1 MKPPKHKEEPGS
13 APPRSP
19 VRFRERAELLDF
31 LLEVAGAMSETLD
44 LDRIMADVAEIV
56 KEVIPYELFAI
67 LLYSEKLHGLRIRHG
82 IGHRAEM
89 IRNLVIHL
97 GEGITGAAAA
107 TRQPILV
114 ADVRK
119 DERYLNALDAVRSE
133 LAVPMMVR
141 GKLVGV
147 IDIQSTRLN
156 AFSEYDRSLLRLIAS
171 RVAVSIDN
179 ARLYRRVERHNR
191 TLRTLQKL
199 SQEYS
204 SILVLDDLL
213 ARIAQ
218 GVRSL
223 IEYDAFSIL
232 LVDAERSLLRNR
244 FSVRYDQR
252 VELDNIPLGKGI
264 TGAAAESRQVIRV
277 GDTAADPRYIASH
290 PDIRSEVAV
299 PLVLQDRVIGVMDFE
314 SGRMNYF
321 TEDHVRTLSLLA
333 PQVASSVENARL
345 YEQLAQREQR
355 MNRDL
360 KAARNL
366 QTVLLPRSVGPILGL
381 ELAIGFRPAREV
393 SGDLYDFF
401 EYGDQSAMLAFGDSS
416 GKGVAAALY
425 AALVSGLLR
434 TIAPRRRGPAML
446 MQALNDALIERR
458 ADAQYAT
465 LLLLLWNAR
474 TRLLTM
480 ANAGGTMPLI
490 CRGRRVLS
498 PRAEGVP
505 LGLLDAREYDEVSFQ
520 TEPGDVIALFSDG
533 VQDQPNPAGDSY
545 ERGRLGRLVQGI
557 CDEPPQ
563 TITYYCE
570 RVALADIAAGAGTP
584 CYVYSGGSI
593 LERYR
598 AYDSALAEVPHKV
611 CYAVK
616 ANSNLG
622 LLRLLADAGAG
633 FDIVSGG
640 ELYRVL
646 AAGAKAADCVFSGVG
661 KTAAEIEYAL
671 EAG

>member
-1 MKPPKHKEEPGS
+1 MGS
-13 APPRSP
+13 APRRSP

-44 LDRIMADVAEIV
+44 LDRIMAEVADIV
-56 KEVIPYELFAI
+56 KEVIPHELFAI
-67 LLYSEKLHGLRIRHG
+67 LLYSEKLQGLRIRHG
-82 IGHRAEM
+82 IGHRPEM
-89 IRNLVIHL
+89 IRNLVIAL
-97 GEGITGAAAA
+97 GEGITGAAGA

-119 DERYLNALDAVRSE
+119 DDRYLNALDAVRSE
-133 LAVPMMVR
+133 LAVPMMAR

-156 AFSEYDRSLLRLIAS
+156 AFSEYDLSLLRLIAS

-179 ARLYRRVERHNR
+179 ARLHRRLERHNR

-204 SILVLDDLL
+204 SILVIDELL
-213 ARIAQ
+213 SKIAQ

-223 IEYDAFSIL
+223 IEYDAFSVL
-232 LVDAERSLLRNR
+232 LVDAERGLLRHR

-264 TGAAAESRQVIRV
+264 TGAAAESREVIRV

-299 PLVLQDRVIGVMDFE
+299 PLVVQDRVIGVMDLE

-345 YEQLAQREQR
+345 YEELAQREQR

-366 QTVLLPRSVGPILGL
+366 QTVLLPRSVPPILGL
-381 ELAIGFRPAREV
+381 EAAVGFRPAREV

-434 TIAPRRRGPAML
+434 TIAPRRRSPALL
-446 MQALNDALIERR
+446 MQSLNDALIGRR
-458 ADAQYAT
+458 ADAQYVT

-474 TRLLTM
+474 TRMLTM

-490 CRGRRVLS
+490 CRGHRILS

-505 LGLLDAREYDEVSFQ
+505 LGLLDGREYDEVSFQ
-520 TEPGDVIALFSDG
+520 TEPGDIIVLFSDG
-533 VQDQPNPAGDSY
+533 VQDQPSAAGDSY
-545 ERGRLGRLVQGI
+545 ERGRLGDLVRRI
-557 CDEPPQ
+557 CDDAPQ
-563 TITYYCE
+563 AIVDAIE
-570 RVALADIAAGAGTP
+570 ADLDRFAGEAAQFDDQTLI
-584 CYVYSGGSI
+584 V
-593 LERYR
+593 L
-598 AYDSALAEVPHKV
+598 KV
-611 CYAVK
+611 
-616 ANSNLG
+616 L
-622 LLRLLADAGAG
+622 
-633 FDIVSGG
+633 
-640 ELYRVL
+640 
-646 AAGAKAADCVFSGVG
+646 
-661 KTAAEIEYAL
+661 
-671 EAG
+671 